1 MYQLGRGLLRRS
13 LTCFTPDD
21 EAIERDMSRQPVAKA
36 QSGPEPPAM
45 FARYKTRVEDEFSR
59 SALGSDSVGVYILL
73 RYHMGWVDRWGNRA
87 GSPIS
92 QGKALRP
99 TLCLFACE
107 ALSQDFTRAMAAAA
121 ALELIHN
128 FSLIHDDIQD
138 QDHERRH
145 QPTAWRVW
153 GVSKALVAGNAMQ
166 CAGDLALLSSDYRDP
181 SAEIPVRVSQ
191 LLTDNYLEMIEG
203 QCLDLSFES
212 RTVIT
217 TEEYL
222 DMIGRKTGALIRSG
236 LEIGALAATRDPAA
250 FQAFSRFGDCLG
262 RAFQIR
268 DDFLGIWGDESATGK
283 ATGNDIRRRK
293 KSFPVVFALN
303 HASHRSRSDLSEIY
317 SKPDLDEDD
326 VARVMSILDE
336 AGAREQSQNIIDDNA
351 ADALSALDQVS
362 LPAWARDEA
371 EGLVDYLARR
381 ES

>member
-13 LTCFTPDD
+13 LTRFTPDD
-21 EAIERDMSRQPVAKA
+21 EAIERDMSQQPVAKA

-45 FARYKTRVEDEFSR
+45 FARYKTRVEDELSR

-236 LEIGALAATRDPAA
+236 LEIGALAATR
-250 FQAFSRFGDCLG
+250 RL
-262 RAFQIR
+262 
-268 DDFLGIWGDESATGK
+268 L
-283 ATGNDIRRRK
+283 
-293 KSFPVVFALN
+293 
-303 HASHRSRSDLSEIY
+303 
-317 SKPDLDEDD
+317 
-326 VARVMSILDE
+326 
-336 AGAREQSQNIIDDNA
+336 GAR
-351 ADALSALDQVS
+351 LSDT
-362 LPAWARDEA
+362 
-371 EGLVDYLARR
+371 G
-381 ES
+381 